1 MEYNAHVYFNIGG
14 PLSKELFMKDKK
26 TFLNVK
32 REFFSS
38 LQSVYYTPIPPSLY
52 EKNEPEVDEM
62 IKEKYKEVYNKRQQ
76 KEE

>member
-14 PLSKELFMKDKK
+14 PISKELLMKDKK

-38 LQSVYYTPIPPSLY
+38 LQSVYYNPIPASLY
-52 EKNEPEVDEM
+52 EKN
-62 IKEKYKEVYNKRQQ
+62 
-76 KEE
+76 